1 MVEEVTVKQQS
12 SGAKRKMRKTW
23 ETIALYLAK
32 HYHNKAVVM
41 RATNLFKDTAVS
53 LFMKF

>member
-53 LFMKF
+53 LFMEF